1 MKLLKLLSLFLLAF
15 NFLQLEAQ
23 SAKLTVTGSE
33 FSENIFSAGKYGI
46 LKYNE
51 TKITI
56 EYKKYI
62 ELTFKQYDTT
72 LDNIRTK
79 SVLIPERLGSYK
91 SYYSQSDQ
99 TLYFFAADFFRS
111 DWPRNKGRIVSYDM
125 KDGSLSNVKCTLH
138 SGFWLKDIHVCGG
151 NVLVSEQFKN
161 KQFVVINSNTCKSKK
176 IKISDLKE
184 DVSYVFLEDLS
195 AKSGYVVYNKILP
208 DGKQGVMF
216 YNYAHPELSLSL
228 NSSKSKKLESFYGMQ
243 SESGSLI
250 LTGAYSL
257 TEGKSK
263 KGNKNTTT
271 TIYVD
276 RNDGVYFANFTK
288 DQKPVIKYFPILEDA
303 FDKGEPVSSGR
314 NEDEVEY
321 ELNFRTHEPVKSGN
335 NYLILV
341 DFVYNKYGLVG
352 SHSST
357 VNGKTTAETYMGV
370 VGQVPYYSVLMR
382 VSEEGEMI
390 RKDTFNINP
399 VPVGSMTSWMKNSN
413 FSFVEGAESDG
424 VFKIF
429 YLTSDGLCCKLIT
442 EKGLETMPLVWPKKK
457 PLDDS
462 KNLIYL
468 FQKNCAIGTLGETQ
482 IILRPVKYK

>member
-1 MKLLKLLSLFLLAF
+1 MNFLKLLSLFIFAF
-15 NFLQLEAQ
+15 NFSQLEAQ
-23 SAKLTVTGSE
+23 SPKVTIPFSE
-33 FSENIFSAGKYGI
+33 FSENIFNAGKYGI

-51 TKITI
+51 TKITKGGS
-56 EYKKYI
+56 EYIK
-62 ELTFKQYDTT
+62 LTFKQFDTT
-72 LDNIRTK
+72 LENITTK
-79 SVLIPERLGSYK
+79 SVLIPERLSSNKY
-91 SYYSQSDQ
+91 YYSQADQ

-111 DWPRNKGRIVSYDM
+111 DRPRNKGRIVSFDM
-125 KDGSLSNVKCTLH
+125 KDGSLSNMKCALH
-138 SGFWLKDIHVCGG
+138 SGFWLKDIHASGG
-151 NVLVSEQFKN
+151 NVLVSEQFKS
-161 KQFVVINSNTCKSKK
+161 KKHVVINAKTGKSKK
-176 IKISDLKE
+176 IKINDLKE
-184 DVSYVFLEDLS
+184 DDSYVFLEDLS
-195 AKSGYVVYNKILP
+195 SKAGYVVYNKTLP

-228 NSSKSKKLESFYGMQ
+228 NSSKSKKQESFYGMQ

-263 KGNKNTTT
+263 KENKNTSTT
-271 TIYVD
+271 SYVD
-276 RNDGVYFANFTK
+276 RNDGVYFAKLTK
-288 DQKPVIKYFPILEDA
+288 DQKPLIKYFPILDDA

-370 VGQVPYYSVLMR
+370 VEQVPYYSVLMR
-382 VSEEGEMI
+382 VSEEGELI

-413 FSFVEGAESDG
+413 FSFIEGAESDG

-429 YLTSDGLCCKLIT
+429 YLTADGLCCKLIT
-442 EKGLETMPLVWPKKK
+442 EKGLETMPLIWPKKK
-457 PLDDS
+457 PLSDS
-462 KNLIYL
+462 KKLIYL
-468 FQKNCAIGTLGETQ
+468 FQKNCAIGTLDESQ